1 MKIKGKT
8 GNFHRVLPLLRY
20 YHCSHDCIDMREIKK
35 YASRVGEV
43 LIIILVFTGWAY
55 L

>member
-20 YHCSHDCIDMREIKK
+20 CIDMREIKK